1 MLPIQKIK
9 FNIQT
14 MLKIHTN
21 KSSIKLIP
29 DNDNNK
35 EKLSNK
41 TPEPVPV
48 LDDME
53 FKWIEDY

>member
-1 MLPIQKIK
+1 
-9 FNIQT
+9 

-21 KSSIKLIP
+21 KSSINLIS
-29 DNDNNK
+29 DTDNNK